1 MKKRIVSLL
10 VLAMSATMLAGCS
23 GQAEI
28 EQLNNLESL
37 NSDSSVSK
45 DYNLSWT
52 DEQSMIYAQVS
63 ARKLLDL
70 STLDSLT
77 DNESQQVI
85 NYMNSVDTQ
94 LTGTLP
100 SNTDDVID
108 ERFTNYLL
116 SEFARTPYYWQRE
129 KMIIR
134 GIDPSSRSVIL
145 DVVYKTID
153 FEKEVALDS
162 TIVLGEP
169 NYQKKLEN
177 RCNKWLA
184 LLNRRLDMEA
194 ADPTLV
200 LMENQFKEYYGDPE
214 YILEEQR
221 ELSLTDDIFET
232 GNQRTYSGLI
242 DTDEEQGSA
251 HMTVRYVLV
260 PKYTLGI
267 NLGLECKH
275 LYVYDYSL
283 DNDFTSDMDTFSDE
297 GYATV
302 TDNLYSLIYSYF
314 QCIDESDY
322 NGLYKLTYDFET
334 QDKYW
339 KDRFDTSYGK
349 HEGFSVSLFDITGT
363 HIKCGVTVSS
373 KNRPKGSNITFPI
386 YTDRYYMELEL
397 VDGALCVNNMVLLS
411 RVIEGEPA
419 IQSFD
424 ADLSGFTANITLSND
439 DKIAIEN
446 LICDFSALQLNKDT
460 TSDKFSDVVDISIP
474 NSQLAAVKTNMTA
487 LSGVRKV
494 VWLRNYQQGNDSY
507 ALVKCKELFQDD
519 KNVIVEADAN
529 YEFMRVGGKWLIY
542 NYDINSSVKI
552 DTTNLS
558 TTGSLCLVSPGK
570 VDSYSS
576 QVKSTVSTSDV
587 EASDISVTIDYAEYT
602 PQLKEGS
609 AEQGINV
616 LRVSNLDSDMFKEI
630 VDLYQIEIP
639 YSYDELINLRSLNVS
654 ALEDA
659 GFGEVG
665 AAYSD
670 MIDILL
676 EYIVNFANLSDSRVD
691 ATQFN
696 LIAGSLQERAE
707 SDMNTMRVIDEHDNA
722 DLFTKIEELQ
732 EMVRSCMSKSRS

>member
-1 MKKRIVSLL
+1 MKRSYVSFLA
-10 VLAMSATMLAGCS
+10 LAMSAMVLTGCG

-28 EQLNNLESL
+28 DQLNNMESL

-77 DNESQQVI
+77 DNETQQVI

-94 LTGTLP
+94 LTGTLS
-100 SNTDDVID
+100 SNTEDVIN
-108 ERFTNYLL
+108 EEMTNYLL
-116 SEFARTPYYWQRE
+116 AEFQRTPYYWQRE

-134 GIDPSSRSVIL
+134 GIDPSSRAVIL

-162 TIVLGEP
+162 TIVLGESD
-169 NYQKKLEN
+169 YSKKLEN
-177 RCNKWLA
+177 RYIKWMA
-184 LLNRRLDMEA
+184 LLSKRNEVDSS
-194 ADPTLV
+194 DPTLTI
-200 LMENQFKEYYGDPE
+200 MENQFREFYGEPE

-221 ELSLTDDIFET
+221 DLSLTDEVFET

-242 DTDEEQGSA
+242 DTEEEQSHA
-251 HMTVRYVLV
+251 HMTVRFVLV

-275 LYVYDYSL
+275 LYVYEYSL
-283 DNDFTSDMDTFSDE
+283 DNDFTSELDTFSDE

-314 QCIDESDY
+314 QCVDESDY
-322 NGLYKLTYDFET
+322 NGLYKLTYDFKN

-339 KDRFDTSYGK
+339 KDRFETSYGK
-349 HEGFSVSLFDITGT
+349 HEGFSISLFDITGT

-373 KNRPKGSNITFPI
+373 KVRAKGSNITFPI

-397 VDGALCVNNMVLLS
+397 VDGVLQVKNMVLLS

-419 IQSFD
+419 IQAFD

-446 LICDFSALQLNKDT
+446 LICNFSALQLNQDT
-460 TSDKFSDVVDISIP
+460 TSDKFSDIVDISIP
-474 NSQLAAVKTNMTA
+474 NSQLAALKTNMTA

-494 VWLRNYQQGNDSY
+494 VWLQNYQQGNDSY
-507 ALVKCKELFQDD
+507 ALVKCKELFQDER
-519 KNVIVEADAN
+519 NAIVEADAN
-529 YEFMRVGGKWLIY
+529 YEFMRVGGQWLIN

-570 VDSYSS
+570 VDSYTS
-576 QVKSTVSTSDV
+576 QIKSTQSTTDTEV
-587 EASDISVTIDYAEYT
+587 SDISVTIDYAEYT
-602 PQLKEGS
+602 PSLKEGS
-609 AEQGINV
+609 VEQGM
-616 LRVSNLDSDMFKEI
+616 NLFKKSDLDEEQFNSI
-630 VDLYQIEIP
+630 VNLYQLEIP
-639 YSYDELINLRSLNVS
+639 YTYSEFINVCSLNVT
-654 ALEDA
+654 AIEEA
-659 GFGEVG
+659 GYEEV
-665 AAYSD
+665 ATAYND
-670 MIDILL
+670 MKEIIIECIL
-676 EYIVNFANLSDSRVD
+676 NFMNLGDSRV
-691 ATQFN
+691 T
-696 LIAGSLQERAE
+696 AE
-707 SDMNTMRVIDEHDNA
+707 EFTVTINRLGDRIENNQSIFRYSGVEDENV
-722 DLFTKIEELQ
+722 TRITEEMY
-732 EMVRSCMSKSRS
+732 EMVQDCVRKSGR

>member
-1 MKKRIVSLL
+1 MKKRLVSF
-10 VLAMSATMLAGCS
+10 LALTMSTIMLSGCS

-28 EQLNNLESL
+28 DQLNSMESL

-52 DEQSMIYAQVS
+52 DEQFMIYAQVS

-100 SNTDDVID
+100 SNTEDVID
-108 ERFTNYLL
+108 ERLTNYLL
-116 SEFARTPYYWQRE
+116 AEFERTPYYWQRE

-153 FEKEVALDS
+153 FPKEVVLDS

-169 NYQKKLEN
+169 NYQTKLKN
-177 RCNKWLA
+177 RCDKWLS
-184 LLNRRLDMEA
+184 LLDQRVNKDA

-200 LMENQFKEYYGDPE
+200 MMENQFREFYGEPE
-214 YILEEQR
+214 YLLEEQR
-221 ELSLTDDIFET
+221 NLSLTDEIFET

-242 DTDEEQGSA
+242 DTDEEQSHA
-251 HMTVRYVLV
+251 HMTVRFVLV

-267 NLGLECKH
+267 NLGLECEH

-283 DNDFTSDMDTFSDE
+283 DNDFTSDMETFSDE

-302 TDNLYSLIYSYF
+302 TDNLYNLIYSYF
-314 QCIDESDY
+314 QCVDESDY
-322 NGLYKLTYDFET
+322 NGLYKLTYGFET

-339 KDRFDTSYGK
+339 KDRFETSYGK
-349 HEGFSVSLFDITGT
+349 HEGFSISLFDITGT

-373 KNRPKGSNITFPI
+373 KDRPKGSNITFPI

-397 VDGALCVNNMVLLS
+397 IDGALCVKNMVLLS
-411 RVIEGEPA
+411 RTIEGEPA
-419 IQSFD
+419 IQAFD

-446 LICDFSALQLNKDT
+446 LICDFSALQLNQDT
-460 TSDKFSDVVDISIP
+460 TSDKFSDIVDISIP

-494 VWLRNYQQGNDSY
+494 VWLQNYQQGNDSY
-507 ALVKCKELFQDD
+507 ALVKCKELFQDER
-519 KNVIVEADAN
+519 NVIVEADSN
-529 YEFMRVGGKWLIY
+529 YEFMRVGGKWLIN

-570 VDSYSS
+570 VDSYTS
-576 QVKSTVSTSDV
+576 QIKSTVSTSDV
-587 EASDISVTIDYAEYT
+587 EESDISVTIDYAEYT

-616 LRVSNLDSDMFKEI
+616 FRVSDMTADMFKEI
-630 VDLYQIEIP
+630 VDLYQLEIP
-639 YSYDELINLRSLNVS
+639 YTYDEFINIRSLNVT
-654 ALEDA
+654 ALEEA
-659 GFGEVG
+659 GFEEV
-665 AAYSD
+665 ATAYNN
-670 MIDILL
+670 MGGVLI
-676 EYIVNFANLSDSRVD
+676 EYLINFANLGDSRVD
-691 ATQFN
+691 ATEFS
-696 LIAGSLQERAE
+696 LIAGDLFSKAEEYNKVLGQVDERANPE
-707 SDMNTMRVIDEHDNA
+707 LATFIKEMKDMVDSCSSKA
-722 DLFTKIEELQ
+722 
-732 EMVRSCMSKSRS
+732 RS